1 MACDVLWIDLDAAEV
16 VRLGFVHGVAAASE
30 AWIACDF
37 ETCGK
42 WRRVPSIVAKTLA
55 DDARWRCADGKDAGA
70 RFSSCDAAQEL
81 RCVLYTG
88 PHTTPSAW

>member
-1 MACDVLWIDLDAAEV
+1 MPRDPMDAA
-16 VRLGFVHGVAAASE
+16 VHGVAAASE
-30 AWIACDF
+30 AWIACDV